1 MIQRANSKF
10 RISERDPESGTVS
23 SRHEPMMQGLQRRLA
38 WLGLHK
44 KLGQALLI
52 TWIINQISLQ
62 KTTILKNKHCY
73 SCKTFRV
80 LNQHVN
86 SVISAKCEKSHLT
99 LIACD

>member
-44 KLGQALLI
+44 KA
-52 TWIINQISLQ
+52 WASSSNYMDY
-62 KTTILKNKHCY
+62 KP
-73 SCKTFRV
+73 
-80 LNQHVN
+80 
-86 SVISAKCEKSHLT
+86 
-99 LIACD
+99 D